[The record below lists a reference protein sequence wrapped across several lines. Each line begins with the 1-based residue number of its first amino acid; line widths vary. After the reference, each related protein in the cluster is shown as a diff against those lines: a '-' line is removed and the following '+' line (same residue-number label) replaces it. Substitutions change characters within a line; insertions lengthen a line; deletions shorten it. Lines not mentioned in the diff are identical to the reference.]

1 MSIVDGVLVIGAV
14 QKVHESEYTCTATND
29 AGTDSLRT
37 IIYVSEGQPRPPR
50 GDDRRDYQRGSS
62 RDDQRDDGV
71 RKRMVAPRIL
81 LSQPNTYR

>member
-1 MSIVDGVLVIGAV
+1 MIGAV

-50 GDDRRDYQRGSS
+50 GDDRRDDERG
-62 RDDQRDDGV
+62 DQRDDGV